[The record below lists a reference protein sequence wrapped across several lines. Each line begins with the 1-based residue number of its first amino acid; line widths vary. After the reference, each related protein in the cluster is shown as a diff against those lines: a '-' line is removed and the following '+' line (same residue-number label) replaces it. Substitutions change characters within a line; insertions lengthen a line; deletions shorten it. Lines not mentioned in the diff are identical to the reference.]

1 MTSKKFSELFKIEP
15 GPAERE
21 FLLSVRSYG
30 KRGDKEKGFYEFRV
44 ELEKVFPK
52 KVIYSVERKIVE
64 AYGDRGIK
72 YVRIL
77 PHYPSELFSPDY
89 LPEVIE
95 EAKRIGIVTNGFF
108 DHYETTFGDSEVEIF
123 LPFGD
128 GGISLLDLAETAK
141 LFSSII
147 KSEFSVDYGVKI
159 SKRSDYEDFYNRFE
173 ADKEEQIRIQ
183 NELAAKER
191 AAIEKAR
198 EEEEKRAKAEQHA
211 KEMSAVSYPWV
222 PSLFEGSNEC
232 RRIDDF
238 VFECGKMKFDVSVPK
253 TVSGDVFTFENL
265 LPIRAL
271 HAGQKDI
278 SVVGQV
284 FAVNTREIKKTGKI
298 SISVG
303 ITDKDASV
311 YVKTLMDPDAAA
323 ELTSSLKQGKAY
335 AFHGDIKK
343 DKFDGES
350 YISYSDIAEVKR
362 VMRSDNA
369 EEKRVELH
377 IHTSMS
383 AMDATSKPDEVVK
396 TAAAFGHKAVAI
408 TDHGNLQAFPIAMLT
423 AEDLKK
429 KNDTD
434 IKILYGLEAYF
445 VDDTARALYG
455 ECNASFDDEFVFFD
469 IETTGL
475 SPLNCEITEIGAVRM
490 KSGKL
495 IDEFNMLVNP
505 GVHIPENITELTGIS
520 DETVADAPPI
530 SEVLPKFLEFAGN
543 SLLIAHNAGFDTS
556 FIRCAADK
564 LGLSFTNPYLDTVA
578 MSRYV
583 NPNLQKHKLDVLA
596 KYFSLGDFNHHR
608 ASDDAKM
615 LSAIFYKMVDKCFD
629 EGIRDL
635 EAMNKAMSEKA
646 DPLKLRTY
654 HQIIIVKNQ
663 VGLKNL
669 YRLVSDSYLKYF
681 RRHPRIPR
689 TQLEANREGLIIG
702 SACEAGELFTAIL
715 ENKPEAEIE
724 SIAKF
729 YDYLEIQPLSNNRF
743 LVDEG
748 RVADDE
754 GLMALNKRIVDLG
767 HRLGIPV
774 CATCDSHYIDRE
786 DALYRNILL
795 AGMKFSDYDR
805 DSRLYFRTTK
815 EMLEEFSYLGEDT
828 AREVVIENPNKIA
841 DMVEVVR
848 PIPKGNYP
856 PHIDGAEEELTTKC
870 HSLAR
875 EMYGAPLPSV
885 VQERLEKELNS
896 IIKNGFAIMYIIAR
910 KLVEN
915 SEAAGYQ
922 VGSRGSVGSS
932 FAATMAGITKVNPLP
947 PHYRCPKCRHSEFFV
962 KGEIGSGF
970 DLPEKNCPECGTE
983 MIRDGHDIPFETF
996 LGFNGDKTPDI
1007 DLNFSGDVQADAHR
1021 FTEVLFGKGKAFRA
1035 GTLGALAD
1043 KTAFGYVMKYLE
1055 EKHVSVNRAECDRM
1069 VSGIAGVKRTTG
1081 QHPGGIIVVPAE
1093 YDVYDFTPIQH
1104 PADDPNSDIITTHF
1118 AFTYLHDTI
1127 LKLDIL
1133 GHDIPTKYKRLE
1145 EYTNTNILDVPMSD
1159 SKVYKLFTSTEPL
1172 GIKPDA
1178 LHECKTGTLG
1188 LPEMGSRFVRGVLVE
1203 ANPQTFSDLLQI
1215 SGLTHGTNVWLGNA
1229 EELIK
1234 DKICTIAD
1242 VIATRDDIMLTLIHK
1257 YDLEKSVAFKIME
1270 DVRKGRGLKPEYEEM
1285 MISKGVP
1292 EWYIASC
1299 KKIKYM
1305 FPKAHAAAYVI
1316 DALRLGWY
1324 KIYYPVEF
1332 YAAYFTAAPDGF
1344 EAQTVLGGMDAVRR
1358 ELEKLK
1364 KLGTDMS
1371 QKEAANYDALQLVL
1385 EYYARGLK
1393 FLPIDLYKSHAY
1405 KFLPEDGKIRLP
1417 FSSLSGLGENAAANI
1432 MEARDRCEIV
1442 SIDQLKREAKLSKTI
1457 VDMLMEQGVLNEL
1470 NETNQITIFSA
1481 KDKRDA
1487 EKLAAENAPKESEST
1502 EKAEKISDIE
1512 QISMF

>member
-1 MTSKKFSELFKIEP
+1 
-15 GPAERE
+15 
-21 FLLSVRSYG
+21 
-30 KRGDKEKGFYEFRV
+30 
-44 ELEKVFPK
+44 
-52 KVIYSVERKIVE
+52 
-64 AYGDRGIK
+64 
-72 YVRIL
+72 
-77 PHYPSELFSPDY
+77 
-89 LPEVIE
+89 
-95 EAKRIGIVTNGFF
+95 
-108 DHYETTFGDSEVEIF
+108 
-123 LPFGD
+123 
-128 GGISLLDLAETAK
+128 
-141 LFSSII
+141 
-147 KSEFSVDYGVKI
+147 
-159 SKRSDYEDFYNRFE
+159 
-173 ADKEEQIRIQ
+173 
-183 NELAAKER
+183 
-191 AAIEKAR
+191 
-198 EEEEKRAKAEQHA
+198 
-211 KEMSAVSYPWV
+211 
-222 PSLFEGSNEC
+222 
-232 RRIDDF
+232 
-238 VFECGKMKFDVSVPK
+238 
-253 TVSGDVFTFENL
+253 
-265 LPIRAL
+265 
-271 HAGQKDI
+271 
-278 SVVGQV
+278 
-284 FAVNTREIKKTGKI
+284 
-298 SISVG
+298 
-303 ITDKDASV
+303 
-311 YVKTLMDPDAAA
+311 
-323 ELTSSLKQGKAY
+323 
-335 AFHGDIKK
+335 
-343 DKFDGES
+343 
-350 YISYSDIAEVKR
+350 
-362 VMRSDNA
+362 
-369 EEKRVELH
+369 
-377 IHTSMS
+377 
-383 AMDATSKPDEVVK
+383 
-396 TAAAFGHKAVAI
+396 
-408 TDHGNLQAFPIAMLT
+408 
-423 AEDLKK
+423 
-429 KNDTD
+429 
-434 IKILYGLEAYF
+434 
-445 VDDTARALYG
+445 
-455 ECNASFDDEFVFFD
+455 
-469 IETTGL
+469 
-475 SPLNCEITEIGAVRM
+475 
-490 KSGKL
+490 
-495 IDEFNMLVNP
+495 
-505 GVHIPENITELTGIS
+505 
-520 DETVADAPPI
+520 
-530 SEVLPKFLEFAGN
+530 
-543 SLLIAHNAGFDTS
+543 
-556 FIRCAADK
+556 
-564 LGLSFTNPYLDTVA
+564 
-578 MSRYV
+578 
-583 NPNLQKHKLDVLA
+583 
-596 KYFSLGDFNHHR
+596 
-608 ASDDAKM
+608 
-615 LSAIFYKMVDKCFD
+615 
-629 EGIRDL
+629 
-635 EAMNKAMSEKA
+635 
-646 DPLKLRTY
+646 
-654 HQIIIVKNQ
+654 
-663 VGLKNL
+663 
-669 YRLVSDSYLKYF
+669 
-681 RRHPRIPR
+681 
-689 TQLEANREGLIIG
+689 
-702 SACEAGELFTAIL
+702 
-715 ENKPEAEIE
+715 
-724 SIAKF
+724 
-729 YDYLEIQPLSNNRF
+729 
-743 LVDEG
+743 
-748 RVADDE
+748 
-754 GLMALNKRIVDLG
+754 
-767 HRLGIPV
+767 
-774 CATCDSHYIDRE
+774 
-786 DALYRNILL
+786 
-795 AGMKFSDYDR
+795 
-805 DSRLYFRTTK
+805 
-815 EMLEEFSYLGEDT
+815 
-828 AREVVIENPNKIA
+828 
-841 DMVEVVR
+841 
-848 PIPKGNYP
+848 
-856 PHIDGAEEELTTKC
+856 
-870 HSLAR
+870 
-875 EMYGAPLPSV
+875 
-885 VQERLEKELNS
+885 
-896 IIKNGFAIMYIIAR
+896 
-910 KLVEN
+910 
-915 SEAAGYQ
+915 
-922 VGSRGSVGSS
+922 
-932 FAATMAGITKVNPLP
+932 
-947 PHYRCPKCRHSEFFV
+947 
-962 KGEIGSGF
+962 
-970 DLPEKNCPECGTE
+970 

-1344 EAQTVLGGMDAVRR
+1344 EAQTVLGGMDAVRS

-1364 KLGTDMS
+1364 KLGTEMS

-1487 EKLAAENAPKESEST
+1487 EKHAAENAPKESEST